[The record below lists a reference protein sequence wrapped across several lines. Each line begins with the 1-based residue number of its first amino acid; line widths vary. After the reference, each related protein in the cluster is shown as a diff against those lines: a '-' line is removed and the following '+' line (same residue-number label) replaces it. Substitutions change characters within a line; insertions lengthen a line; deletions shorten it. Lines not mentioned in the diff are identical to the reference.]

1 MSAEKTARDKRGA
14 VNPPERAAA
23 HGAPAGKTEP
33 GQGGFLMKLFGFG
46 VNPERRRALR
56 QLKRELGAVR
66 VDLYR
71 LKQDLIQV
79 PVARMLY
86 DLYRLTHPLKPLFP
100 LEKKK
105 QQLPPSVVDAF
116 MMEFHS
122 AEARE
127 IAGQLTEEHIR
138 RLIQS
143 QGLKQAAARVEKL
156 LERYFD
162 CFDQETV
169 RDINLVFSN
178 LLAFARFTH
187 FDFFPI
193 LREFDQLMEEG
204 EFTRK
209 PSFSPA
215 EGHLLRED
223 INTLNRVLHSF
234 HTDQLL
240 DRSLEVFSRIRNTE
254 SLNRSNLNRLR
265 KLLAEIQQGGYFT
278 LLIRAIDKNPAPVPV
293 PHPLHVD
300 IFNAYTFK
308 RRGEVLGL
316 LNTIRRK
323 VRDEAVGA
331 LVREIFGNTVQARVK
346 NYSVARSEQ
355 LTGQGLSGFRFL
367 EPLNYVQAFCADKYR
382 GLVAEKVNELI
393 IGGVFVNKGVL
404 NTLSNSYYALNKI
417 SRRISKLDEDLDQD
431 GESGAAIKKHLATL
445 HKNKNARNI
454 IEKSVRDVNRK
465 AELIINETLVN
476 LKEMALCLKH
486 VIEDYK
492 REKPA
497 YVANIR
503 KIRSGGNREF
513 MSELVGSYKLIYQF
527 LRLLAKYVPIT
538 ITRQQLESQKLESEA
553 PSRL

>member
-1 MSAEKTARDKRGA
+1 MSTDKTATARTPARKA
-14 VNPPERAAA
+14 EPE
-23 HGAPAGKTEP
+23 P
-33 GQGGFLMKLFGFG
+33 GGFLARLFGLG

-86 DLYRLTHPLKPLFP
+86 DLYRLSHPLRPLFP
-100 LEKKK
+100 LDKKK

-127 IAGQLTEEHIR
+127 TAEQLTEERIR
-138 RLIQS
+138 GLIQS
-143 QGLKQAAARVEKL
+143 QGVKRAAARVEKL

-169 RDINLVFSN
+169 QEINLVYSN

-193 LREFDQLMEEG
+193 LREFDPLMEEG
-204 EFTRK
+204 DFARK

-223 INTLNRVLHSF
+223 VNNLNRALHSF

-265 KLLAEIQQGGYFT
+265 KLLAEIQQNGYFS
-278 LLIRAIDKNPAPVPV
+278 LLIRAVDKNPAPVPV
-293 PHPLHVD
+293 PRPLHVD
-300 IFNAYTFK
+300 VFNAYTFK

-323 VRDEAVGA
+323 VRDEVVGS
-331 LVREIFGNTVQARVK
+331 LVGEIFGNSVQARVK
-346 NYSVARSEQ
+346 NYSSAKSKQ
-355 LTGQGLSGFRFL
+355 LTGLGFSGLRFV

-393 IGGVFVNKGVL
+393 IGGVFVNKGLL

-417 SRRISKLDEDLDQD
+417 SHRISELDADLDTD
-431 GESGAAIKKHLATL
+431 GESAVTIKKHLSML
-445 HKNKNARNI
+445 SKNKNSRNI
-454 IEKSVRDVNRK
+454 IEKTVRDVNRQ

-476 LKEMALCLKH
+476 LKEMALCLKN

-503 KIRSGGNREF
+503 KIRSSGNREF
-513 MSELVGSYKLIYQF
+513 MGELVGAYKLIYQF
-527 LRLLAKYVPIT
+527 LRLLGKYVPIT
-538 ITRQQLESQKLESEA
+538 ITRQQLESQKLESA
-553 PSRL
+553 ATR